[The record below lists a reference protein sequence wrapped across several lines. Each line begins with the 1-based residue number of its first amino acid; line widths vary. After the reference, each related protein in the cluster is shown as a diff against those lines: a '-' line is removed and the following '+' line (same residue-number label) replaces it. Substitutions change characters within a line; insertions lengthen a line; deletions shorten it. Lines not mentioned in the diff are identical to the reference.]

1 MKDIE
6 SNGEIIINSKSEN
19 SINEE
24 KQIDKISYENFV
36 EIVFSKKRQLTELV
50 NIKTEI
56 VNTKTELANIKKKL
70 NAKIDKLLVNQKL
83 MYHQISMI
91 QSRDISKSVYHFFA
105 QHLGI
110 KYENKKN
117 EEKPFYYLIRV
128 INFLSNNDNKI

>member
-1 MKDIE
+1 MKKDL
-6 SNGEIIINSKSEN
+6 
-19 SINEE
+19 EE
-24 KQIDKISYENFV
+24 TN
-36 EIVFSKKRQLTELV
+36 
-50 NIKTEI
+50 
-56 VNTKTELANIKKKL
+56 TELANIKKKL

-91 QSRDISKSVYHFFA
+91 QSRDISKSVYHFLA

-128 INFLSNNDNKI
+128 INFLSNNDNKIY